1 MNFSTTLQC
10 SWVGAVLELRVSLTV
25 HELDACS
32 PGWWCQT
39 CKDRAG
45 WKVSGFLMHNSQKGL
60 ALVVSQFLEGRPHT
74 CFILLIQTLLFS
86 LSCHTVSVRGL
97 ERLEAQDCLWRALP
111 IPRDHKPV
119 GRGFFYF
126 LYFFPWN
133 TGCHMN

>member
-60 ALVVSQFLEGRPHT
+60 ALVGESVLGGQATHMLHPFDTDASV
-74 CFILLIQTLLFS
+74 FIVMSYCECQGAGKARS
-86 LSCHTVSVRGL
+86 SGL
-97 ERLEAQDCLWRALP
+97 RMESAAYP
-111 IPRDHKPV
+111 KGP
-119 GRGFFYF
+119 
-126 LYFFPWN
+126 
-133 TGCHMN
+133 